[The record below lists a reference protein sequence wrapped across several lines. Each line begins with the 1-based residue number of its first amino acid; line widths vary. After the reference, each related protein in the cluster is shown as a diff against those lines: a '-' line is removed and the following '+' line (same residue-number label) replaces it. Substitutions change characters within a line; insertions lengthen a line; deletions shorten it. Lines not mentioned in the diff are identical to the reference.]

1 MKDTSKKFFPK
12 KYLGQNFLVDPN
24 VREKIVS
31 ACDLK
36 PEDIILEIGPGKGFL
51 TKAIAPLVK
60 KIIAVEKDPELAE
73 ELEQTFKNANVTIVE
88 ADILK
93 YPFAQLPRAPFGIK
107 IISNLPYNIATAV
120 IEKVILEQRHFN
132 SFYFAIQRE
141 HARRLTAKPNS
152 KEYGSFTCFVQYH
165 AGIKKIFDIKNTA
178 FRPIPKVRSSFMRM
192 DFDAAFPY
200 KTKDEETLFKIIRQA
215 FFYRRKTLPNA
226 LGHWIE
232 KKHLVSLLREIG
244 IDPQLRP
251 ENLSLADY
259 IKISDAAKLA
269 V

>member
-1 MKDTSKKFFPK
+1 MKDALKKFFPK
-12 KYLGQNFLVDPN
+12 RYLGQNFLVDPN
-24 VREKIVS
+24 VREKIIS

-36 PEDIILEIGPGKGFL
+36 PEDVILEIGPGKGFL
-51 TKAIAPLVK
+51 TQAIAPLVK
-60 KIIAVEKDPELAE
+60 KMIAVEKDSELVKELA
-73 ELEQTFKNANVTIVE
+73 QTFKNTNVTIIE

-93 YPFAQLPRAPFGIK
+93 YPFIQLPRDIK

-165 AGIKKIFDIKNTA
+165 AQIKKIFDIKNTA
-178 FRPIPKVRSSFMRM
+178 FRPIPKVRSSFLRM
-192 DFDAAFPY
+192 DFRAGLGY
-200 KTKDEETLFKIIRQA
+200 KTKNEEILFKIIRQA
-215 FFYRRKTLPNA
+215 FLYRRKILVNA
-226 LGHWIE
+226 LEALIE
-232 KKHLVSLLREIG
+232 KKGFTLLLQEMG
-244 IDPQLRP
+244 INPQLRP

-259 IKISDAAKLA
+259 IKISDKISGLNL
-269 V
+269 